1 MLLIILCV
9 ACFVISIVSSS
20 RRENTKYVSS
30 LLDTK
35 KITQVRTQYTFV
47 MWQLLDKG
55 FPTRY
60 KEFHKEITDTDPQ
73 FEQCVS
79 LKPRT
84 VITAKIILP

>member
-1 MLLIILCV
+1 
-9 ACFVISIVSSS
+9 
-20 RRENTKYVSS
+20 
-30 LLDTK
+30 
-35 KITQVRTQYTFV
+35 